1 MCSMCGYLLDD
12 NMECPECEIC
22 NGDIM
27 KDLTDTLTVG
37 TETTFVHDDDVV
49 DHQYTMDAATIDN
62 IQEEAVANA
71 FKYAEDNNFDPVD
84 NPLHYTIRG
93 GIECI
98 DYIEQMLGPKGFA
111 FWCWGNVIKYQH
123 RHEYKGKPIQDMKKA
138 QFYLNKWI
146 ETREAL
152 RK

>member
-1 MCSMCGYLLDD
+1 MALVKWGVEMCSMCGYLLDD

-37 TETTFVHDDDVV
+37 TEKTFVHDDDVV
-49 DHQYTMDAATIDN
+49 NHQYTMDN
-62 IQEEAVANA
+62 V
-71 FKYAEDNNFDPVD
+71 FKDDKNFDPVD

-146 ETREAL
+146 ETREKL